1 MIFSLVIQASA
12 QKSETALTALKFAQA
27 LVRNQH
33 QIYRIFFYG
42 DGVSLANECAIFPQD
57 ETDVHAAWRSFIAT
71 HKIDAVICIAAGL
84 RRGIINAGESA
95 RYQKN
100 ATTMAPEYELSGLGQ
115 LIDAAVHSDKL
126 ITFA

>member
-12 QKSETALTALKFAQA
+12 QKSEIALTALQFAQA

-42 DGVSLANECAIFPQD
+42 EGASLASECVVSPQD
-57 ETDVHAAWRSFIAT
+57 ETDAHAEWRRFIAT
-71 HKIDAVICIAAGL
+71 HNIDAVVCIAAGL
-84 RRGIINAGESA
+84 RRGIINTAESA

-100 ATTMAPEYELSGLGQ
+100 AATLAPEYELSGLGQ

>member
-12 QKSETALTALKFAQA
+12 QKSEIAFTALQFAQA

-42 DGVSLANECAIFPQD
+42 EGASLASGCVVSPQD
-57 ETDVHAAWRSFIAT
+57 ETDAHAEWRRFIAT
-71 HKIDAVICIAAGL
+71 HKIDAVVCIAAGL
-84 RRGIINAGESA
+84 RRGIINTAESA
-95 RYQKN
+95 RYQKDA
-100 ATTMAPEYELSGLGQ
+100 ATLAPEYELSGLGQ